1 MASRPISD
9 MQIGLG
15 IGIALGIGIGMLIII
30 IIGEGRLNVKQQINK
45 TVSAICA
52 FVLPNK
58 NNITTTHMNSV
69 LITLSSDQKER
80 SKSC

>member
-45 TVSAICA
+45 TVSVIYA

-58 NNITTTHMNSV
+58 N
-69 LITLSSDQKER
+69 
-80 SKSC
+80 